1 MNFQSLFGKTEPG
14 SLIIQ
19 VFTSLLLLNGE
30 LTFHEDPKSKNP
42 AICKLFKKLLDTV
55 LPTNAFTT
63 GTLNSVFNTKT
74 LYPSNLLKLYPLKS
88 IYSPKI

>member
-1 MNFQSLFGKTEPG
+1 MDFLNFSISAWKTEPG

-19 VFTSLLLLNGE
+19 VFTSLLLLKGE

-63 GTLNSVFNTKT
+63 GTLNSVFNTKNFI
-74 LYPSNLLKLYPLKS
+74 PVKLIKVIS
-88 IYSPKI
+88 S